1 MVITL
6 FSSNNKKQKISMYD
20 VLVIVEQLIVRL
32 NRGQSLNDSIN
43 EISWPEEIFIRAW
56 NEDINEVNITEIEQ
70 TVESTIEYHG
80 AWYLVLVELMRL
92 VKTEHPYMIVD
103 ALIKLKYLIQDSR
116 YIVYETM
123 PNFREKAAG
132 LLTK

>member
-1 MVITL
+1 
-6 FSSNNKKQKISMYD
+6 MYD